1 MGALLFDSLLLVVV
15 VLHVVHAVIL
25 VKDCHHTVIF
35 LTFFPEDPHAEPHER
50 IRILFHG
57 LDIKYS
63 KNLRMGDRGGEGS
76 KENKQLTVSQKWGG
90 GSSSAISQA
99 LKIDLRDL

>member
-1 MGALLFDSLLLVVV
+1 MEDSERSKRLGALLFDSLLLVVV

-76 KENKQLTVSQKWGG
+76 KENK
-90 GSSSAISQA
+90 
-99 LKIDLRDL
+99 